1 MKSAWE
7 EAPQLKSP
15 CSQLGLH
22 IYVSSSKYAY
32 VLGFLVKRLY
42 KEHFEPPHPSMP
54 FLPPTIL
61 ACVLKEMH
69 NKNAQTFL
77 WGL

>member
-42 KEHFEPPHPSMP
+42 KEHFEPPPMP
-54 FLPPTIL
+54 FFATNHPGM
-61 ACVLKEMH
+61 CSERD
-69 NKNAQTFL
+69 AQ
-77 WGL
+77 